1 MYKLAK
7 MPTFFLPRFLVINWA
22 ENEKLFI
29 YCQNPVNV
37 YSADKTKKT
46 AEEPGYVT
54 SYIFYI
60 IYRRIGLALFITSQ
74 VTRKIRTV

>member
-1 MYKLAK
+1 MFMYKLAK
-7 MPTFFLPRFLVINWA
+7 MPPFFAPSFLVINWT

-29 YCQNPVNV
+29 YYQSPVNV
-37 YSADKTKKT
+37 YSADKDKKT

-60 IYRRIGLALFITSQ
+60 IYRQSIE
-74 VTRKIRTV
+74 